1 MNAISESVKI
11 FRESGLNEKQLLA
24 HLEVIERNMREH
36 AVSPQEFNEFRI
48 DVKSEFSEFRNEVVD
63 KFNKV
68 DAKFNELD
76 TNLNEKFK
84 KIDEK
89 FKKIDEKFL
98 GIDERLIKLEQKID
112 KAIFKSTGI
121 LISFIALLQFFNK

>member
-11 FRESGLNEKQLLA
+11 LRDAGLNEKQLLA

-48 DVKSEFSEFRNEVVD
+48 EVKNEFGEFRNEVNE

-68 DAKFNELD
+68 DERFN
-76 TNLNEKFK
+76 
-84 KIDEK
+84 KIDEQ
-89 FKKIDEKFL
+89 I
-98 GIDERLIKLEQKID
+98 IKLEQRIN
-112 KAIFKSTGI
+112 KAIFTSTGI